1 MSFAA
6 RGLLLVSITVAISGC
21 VTETTGNLRPQSP
34 PDLIEAARINT
45 QLGSDYARQ
54 GRYDV
59 AEEKLR
65 KAVEQN
71 ERYAPAHTALAY
83 VLTQTGNRV
92 DAEREYRRSLAL
104 APDDAGTH
112 NNFGV
117 FLCGQGKYAEAD
129 RAFKVALADRNYQTP
144 EAAWT
149 NAGVCQMKAG
159 NLPVAENDFRQALKI
174 NPEFADA
181 LAQISLLTFR
191 HNDWLRTRAF
201 IQRYE
206 KVGVRTPE
214 ILLIAAFTERKL
226 GDKVAARRYEQTLL
240 REFPESDQAVQLQK
254 NLPAP

>member
-1 MSFAA
+1 MT
-6 RGLLLVSITVAISGC
+6 LVTTAC

-34 PDLIEAARINT
+34 PDLVEAARINT

-54 GRYDV
+54 GRFDI

-71 ERYAPAHTALAY
+71 DRYAPAHTALAY
-83 VLTQTGNRV
+83 VLTQTGNSI

-104 APDDAGTH
+104 APTDAGTH

-129 RAFKVALADRNYQTP
+129 RAFKTALADRNYSTP

-149 NAGVCQMKAG
+149 NAGVCQMKTG
-159 NLPVAENDFRQALKI
+159 NATVAENNFRQALKI
-174 NPEFADA
+174 NPDFADA
-181 LAQISLLTFR
+181 LAQISVLTFR
-191 HNDWLRTRAF
+191 RNDWLRTRAF
-201 IQRYE
+201 VQRYE
-206 KVGVRTPE
+206 KVGSRTPE
-214 ILLIAAFTERKL
+214 ILLIAAVTERRL
-226 GDKVAARRYEQTLL
+226 GDKLAARRYEQTLL

-254 NLPAP
+254 NPPAP

>member
-1 MSFAA
+1 MAVMTA
-6 RGLLLVSITVAISGC
+6 GC

-45 QLGSDYARQ
+45 QLGADYARQ
-54 GRYDV
+54 GRFDV

-71 ERYAPAHTALAY
+71 DRYAPAHTALAY
-83 VLTQTGNRV
+83 VLTQTGNRD

-104 APDDAGTH
+104 APNDAGTH

-129 RAFKVALADRNYQTP
+129 RAFKTALADRNYSTP

-159 NLPVAENDFRQALKI
+159 NLPVAENNFRQALKI

-191 HNDWLRTRAF
+191 RNDWLRTRAF
-201 IQRYE
+201 VQRYE
-206 KVGVRTPE
+206 KVGSRTPE
-214 ILLIAAFTERKL
+214 ILLIAAVTERRL
-226 GDKVAARRYEQTLL
+226 GDKLAARRYEQTLL

-254 NLPAP
+254 NPPAP